1 MKGSENCAISM
12 IEHTC
17 NAEGAADANRDLPC
31 FPVSLDDA
39 SRSVTEK
46 GAERTDLKSGRQSTS
61 EPRVAPELKR
71 QTTASAPSM
80 AMAAAAGDVET
91 ALARALARAADAGRF
106 DIVVLLAREMEARRI
121 ARA

>member
-1 MKGSENCAISM
+1 
-12 IEHTC
+12 
-17 NAEGAADANRDLPC
+17 
-31 FPVSLDDA
+31 
-39 SRSVTEK
+39 
-46 GAERTDLKSGRQSTS
+46 
-61 EPRVAPELKR
+61 
-71 QTTASAPSM
+71 M